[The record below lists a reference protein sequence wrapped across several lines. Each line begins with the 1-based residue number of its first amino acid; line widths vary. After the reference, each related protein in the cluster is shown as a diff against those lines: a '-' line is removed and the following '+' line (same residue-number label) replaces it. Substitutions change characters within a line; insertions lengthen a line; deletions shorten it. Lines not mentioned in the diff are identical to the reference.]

1 MGSDVAA
8 TAVCRM
14 WDTIDSQLG
23 GITGPQTVEDED
35 HEQMPTAALIII
47 PETVSCA
54 TCGGNDAGREKRRFL
69 GAIRRRS

>member
-1 MGSDVAA
+1 MSLRRWSGECGTRSIHS
-8 TAVCRM
+8 
-14 WDTIDSQLG
+14 W

-47 PETVSCA
+47 IPETVSCA
-54 TCGGNDAGREKRRFL
+54 TCGGNDAGREKRRFS

>member
-1 MGSDVAA
+1 MSLRRRSGECGTQSIHS
-8 TAVCRM
+8 
-14 WDTIDSQLG
+14 WG
-23 GITGPQTVEDED
+23 GITGPQTVEDKD